1 MSSVLDYSL
10 TVKKIRLIHTGHPY
24 TSHKENDIGEI
35 RFVFKNPEFTCIQV
49 DWQNGSSLSLIE
61 GKDQYEIINEES
73 KVQNNKKEKGQ
84 VITFPTFD

>member
-10 TVKKIRLIHTGHPY
+10 TDKKIRLIHTGHPY
-24 TSHKENDIGEI
+24 TSLKENDIGEI

-61 GKDQYEIINEES
+61 GKDQYEILNEES
-73 KVQNNKKEKGQ
+73 KVQNNNNNNEKGQ
-84 VITFPTFD
+84 VQ